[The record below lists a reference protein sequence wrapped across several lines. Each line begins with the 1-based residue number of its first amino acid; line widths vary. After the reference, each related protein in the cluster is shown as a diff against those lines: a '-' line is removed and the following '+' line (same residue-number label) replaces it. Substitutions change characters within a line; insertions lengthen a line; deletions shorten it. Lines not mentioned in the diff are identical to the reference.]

1 MREKG
6 YEIHGETFGEGSAK
20 YISFRPFGKDRF
32 VRGRGNTLGPDYTK
46 ERIKERIEE
55 NSHSPILKNLRNEGA
70 VPTKLVNIPDEKKA
84 ESIGLAKYEDKENLH
99 RIAAMYEELGT
110 LGLQSREDLRSRIK
124 ELGTGATQDKRSAAS
139 LDKKIREFRQIL
151 SVAKRYAENKKYGNN
166 YEKSK
171 DKERYER
178 EHDYQLRL
186 FEGAKSWLKNSGID
200 PATLKI
206 RDIEEH
212 LRKLESDRKAFL
224 ASSEAKA
231 AEHDRLKSMEESIT
245 KLLEE
250 PGRQEPLRNKD
261 QNREL

>member
-1 MREKG
+1 
-6 YEIHGETFGEGSAK
+6 
-20 YISFRPFGKDRF
+20 
-32 VRGRGNTLGPDYTK
+32 
-46 ERIKERIEE
+46 
-55 NSHSPILKNLRNEGA
+55 
-70 VPTKLVNIPDEKKA
+70 
-84 ESIGLAKYEDKENLH
+84 
-99 RIAAMYEELGT
+99 MYEELGT

-231 AEHDRLKSMEESIT
+231 PH
-245 KLLEE
+245 LLPPSR
-250 PGRQEPLRNKD
+250 PGQSRNPK
-261 QNREL
+261 

>member
-1 MREKG
+1 MKDKG
-6 YEIHGETFGEGSAK
+6 YEIRGETFGEGSAK
-20 YISFRPFGKDRF
+20 YITFRPFGKDRF

-55 NSHSPILKNLRNEGA
+55 NSLSPILKNLWNEGI

-110 LGLQSREDLRSRIK
+110 LGLQSREDLQNHIK
-124 ELGTGATQDKRSAAS
+124 ELGTGATLDKRNAAS

-151 SVAKRYAENKKYGNN
+151 SVAKRYAENKKYGDS
-166 YEKSK
+166 YQKSK

-186 FEGAKSWLKNSGID
+186 FEGAKSWLKNSGIN
-200 PATLKI
+200 PATLKVK
-206 RDIEEH
+206 DIEEH
-212 LRKLESDRKAFL
+212 LHKLEADRKAFL

-245 KLLEE
+245 QFLDE
-250 PGRQEPLRNKD
+250 PDKSEHLRNNGW
-261 QNREL
+261 NREL

>member
-32 VRGRGNTLGPDYTK
+32 VRGRANTLGRDYTK

-55 NSHSPILKNLRNEGA
+55 NSHSPILKNIRNESTI
-70 VPTKLVNIPDEKKA
+70 PTKLVNIPEEKKA
-84 ESIGLAKYEDKENLH
+84 GSIGLTKYEDKENLH
-99 RIAAMYEELGT
+99 RIATMYEELGT
-110 LGLQSREDLRSRIK
+110 LGLQSREELRSRIK
-124 ELGTGATQDKRSAAS
+124 ELNIGSIQDKRNAAD

-151 SVAKRYAENKKYGNN
+151 SVAKRYAENKKYNDN
-166 YEKSK
+166 YQKSK

-186 FEGAKSWLKNSGID
+186 FEGAKSWLKNTGID
-200 PATLKI
+200 PITLKV

-212 LRKLESDRKAFL
+212 LRKLEADRKAFL
-224 ASSEAKA
+224 ASSKAKA
-231 AEHDRLKSMEESIT
+231 VEHEKLKSMEESLT
-245 KLLEE
+245 KFLDE
-250 PGRQEPLRNKD
+250 PDIPEHIRCSD
-261 QNREL
+261 QNRGI